1 VQPGGSPGLPTGY
14 KVQRVLRVENA
25 RMWHRYEERMAAI
38 HAKRSGKKLDQFD
51 PPVLTANI
59 TKSSEHLLS
68 PLNKDLNE
76 VYLFHGTTVNAAMRI
91 AQADFNLQL
100 AGSGNGTMYGNGL
113 YLSENSTKADE
124 YARDESKGDFHGV
137 FAMIVARACMGKM
150 YYTEQRD
157 EQAFE
162 EVSSGQ
168 HDSCLG
174 DRLKAAQTFR
184 EFVVYD
190 ADQVYPEYVI
200 FYTRTYAGESQTE
213 MDIRGAAIRSNVHL
227 PLYFYRMDDIRG
239 DANPVIGT
247 WHLNPTCQPYVGAW
261 IKSPAKFSTEV
272 EAAFQQ
278 YLFHGSPEQV
288 QIGDTSEFAEW
299 NHSKAV
305 CVLDFKLLTVSVI
318 VLSEWGDTTTLV
330 DNNPVFKLSNQKGPD
345 PDKISSGGKRLSF
358 QLLQRTDAMSGC
370 VTHPETDSPHPWYE
384 HKVGRVE
391 TSGGGGDWL
400 TTRFFFECF
409 QKAVVK
415 AGGALDFD
423 EKELF
428 NYQFNEDFRKA
439 EKALT
444 RRGGVL
450 YEVPSG
456 WKRFALNVRGKYP
469 DGDTWMQM
477 DGKPGEWAV
486 AYHGTKFDAVPKI
499 IRGGFKI
506 GPRQGAEW
514 CKLSDTRTSR
524 PIGKGI
530 YCTPNLKVVECYAN
544 GEEAQTGTPPVK
556 IEGHTLFFVLQCRV
570 RPGAIRRP
578 NNHVY
583 TKTNNDE
590 EVMGID
596 GVFEWVV
603 EDPADIRPYAV
614 LIRDKE
620 SIAHHDK
627 LGDVAGYFARHSKP
641 PPGSF
646 DHVQGKIAPDAQAA
660 AEQRQLK
667 ARGASPSSPKPEI
680 APPPRPPGVPPLW
693 RSRPEKRHVV
703 PCNSEGCGCLP
714 GRPGG
719 LRISGR
725 SEVPAVLEAKGLT
738 EAIWADWLGPR
749 LQGVQKLHHCLCLPR
764 FVMVL
769 LLIVTWGVAAIPLT
783 LVCGWIC
790 WSWLDPFQWAMAKW
804 LRDFNVILHPM
815 GIYVKVFT
823 FKQMGG
829 NGKKHEK
836 NTLSVICFAYDDAE
850 IRKIKASPVLQPGH
864 SSDPNWGCWCLWC
877 HRGRVV

>member
-1 VQPGGSPGLPTGY
+1 
-14 KVQRVLRVENA
+14 
-25 RMWHRYEERMAAI
+25 
-38 HAKRSGKKLDQFD
+38 
-51 PPVLTANI
+51 
-59 TKSSEHLLS
+59 
-68 PLNKDLNE
+68 
-76 VYLFHGTTVNAAMRI
+76 
-91 AQADFNLQL
+91 
-100 AGSGNGTMYGNGL
+100 
-113 YLSENSTKADE
+113 
-124 YARDESKGDFHGV
+124 
-137 FAMIVARACMGKM
+137 
-150 YYTEQRD
+150 
-157 EQAFE
+157 
-162 EVSSGQ
+162 
-168 HDSCLG
+168 
-174 DRLKAAQTFR
+174 
-184 EFVVYD
+184 
-190 ADQVYPEYVI
+190 
-200 FYTRTYAGESQTE
+200 
-213 MDIRGAAIRSNVHL
+213 
-227 PLYFYRMDDIRG
+227 MDDIRG

-278 YLFHGSPEQV
+278 YLLHGSPEQV

-627 LGDVAGYFARHSKP
+627 LGDVAGYFARFRLCGGVGLKNDTSCRATLRA
-641 PPGSF
+641 
-646 DHVQGKIAPDAQAA
+646 VAA
-660 AEQRQLK
+660 
-667 ARGASPSSPKPEI
+667 
-680 APPPRPPGVPPLW
+680 
-693 RSRPEKRHVV
+693 
-703 PCNSEGCGCLP
+703 CLVD
-714 GRPGG
+714 
-719 LRISGR
+719 L
-725 SEVPAVLEAKGLT
+725 EAVLEAKGLT
-738 EAIWADWLGPR
+738 EAIWADWLGP
-749 LQGVQKLHHCLCLPR
+749 LHHCLCLPR

-829 NGKKHEK
+829 NGEKHEK

-850 IRKIKASPVLQPGH
+850 IRKIK
-864 SSDPNWGCWCLWC
+864 
-877 HRGRVV
+877 